1 MKKMFTVFKTPN
13 QYYLFDGNI
22 SKLVCVSESMFFSL
36 QRILDDKAEEG
47 DFLYLKKLQENGICL
62 DSALKEIEH
71 PETPLIESY
80 FDNML
85 GGICLQITQNCNL
98 RCSYCPY
105 SENSDYVNRHH
116 NKGTMPLSTALS
128 AIDYYFEHSKNSKR
142 HHVSFYGGE
151 PLLEIKLIQQIV
163 RYIQKNYPHID
174 VAYPITTNATLLTNE
189 VIDFLV
195 ENHFSITISLDGPQE
210 YHDQHRLFSNGRGS
224 FETVVEKLTNFKNR
238 YPKEYEGVA
247 FNSVMVPENDY
258 SKYTDFFCDSP
269 ITKDNIFSLVR
280 LSPNYTDV
288 AAQYPDEY
296 FISAAYNR
304 LGGMLWSIGSIQL
317 NDLDPFTVK
326 WVGSVTEKFREIQNM
341 GAISPKTH
349 PGGPC
354 IPGKDKLFVNIF
366 GEFFPCERVSETSE
380 LMKIGDIFKG
390 IDIEKI
396 KNIINVARC
405 TQEQC
410 ASCWCFSHC
419 TQCAAY
425 ADDLGKKWSSTRR
438 LSHCKEVRLA
448 MLDQL
453 RDICFLSENGYNFQK
468 RILGEE

>member
-1 MKKMFTVFKTPN
+1 
-13 QYYLFDGNI
+13 
-22 SKLVCVSESMFFSL
+22 
-36 QRILDDKAEEG
+36 
-47 DFLYLKKLQENGICL
+47 
-62 DSALKEIEH
+62 
-71 PETPLIESY
+71 
-80 FDNML
+80 
-85 GGICLQITQNCNL
+85 
-98 RCSYCPY
+98 
-105 SENSDYVNRHH
+105 
-116 NKGTMPLSTALS
+116 
-128 AIDYYFEHSKNSKR
+128 
-142 HHVSFYGGE
+142 
-151 PLLEIKLIQQIV
+151 
-163 RYIQKNYPHID
+163 
-174 VAYPITTNATLLTNE
+174 
-189 VIDFLV
+189 
-195 ENHFSITISLDGPQE
+195 
-210 YHDQHRLFSNGRGS
+210 
-224 FETVVEKLTNFKNR
+224 
-238 YPKEYEGVA
+238 
-247 FNSVMVPENDY
+247 
-258 SKYTDFFCDSP
+258 
-269 ITKDNIFSLVR
+269 
-280 LSPNYTDV
+280 
-288 AAQYPDEY
+288 
-296 FISAAYNR
+296 
-304 LGGMLWSIGSIQL
+304 MLWSIGSIQL